1 MTRPTPPG
9 EPNRSAPEQRHGSQ
23 APDHR
28 DRAVHGASNRSTPGK
43 RRGSNTPAHRDRAV
57 DGTSNRSAP
66 GKRRGS
72 NTPAHRDRALPEET
86 GSHRD
91 RIAVAM
97 SGGVD
102 SSTAAALLVEAG
114 HDVVGITLQLWD
126 YTGINL
132 AAGKGRCCSPV
143 DVADARTVAAHL
155 GIPHYVFDHT
165 RQFRQQIIEPFLD
178 EYTRGRTPSPCISCN
193 RHVKFD
199 YLWRIAAALGA
210 SSLATGHYAQIEPV
224 PSDSRT
230 PREGHSAA
238 RPQVRQGQDIDKD
251 QSYFLF
257 DVPAALLARASF
269 PLGRLD
275 KFEVRQ
281 EAARLGL
288 PVADKP
294 ESYELCFI
302 PDGDKDAFVAGERP
316 ESALEPVT
324 VARQDG
330 EPLGTTEGI
339 HRFTVGQ
346 RRGIGVVANQR
357 LYVLDVTGG
366 DSNTV
371 TVGAE
376 EDLYANHLTA
386 AGCNWLAIDAPVGP
400 LRVQA
405 QIRHR
410 HTHADATIRP
420 LANGDFAV
428 EFDVAQ
434 RAIAPG
440 QGVAFYSD
448 GLLLGGGWIAAA
460 ASAAPTAGC

>member
-1 MTRPTPPG
+1 MTHPMPPPG
-9 EPNRSAPEQRHGSQ
+9 RL
-23 APDHR
+23 D
-28 DRAVHGASNRSTPGK
+28 RSTPG
-43 RRGSNTPAHRDRAV
+43 RRYGAFGDCDAV
-57 DGTSNRSAP
+57 AP
-66 GKRRGS
+66 G
-72 NTPAHRDRALPEET
+72 
-86 GSHRD
+86 D
-91 RIAVAM
+91 RIAIAM

-126 YTGINL
+126 YTGVNL
-132 AAGKGRCCSPV
+132 AAGKGRCCSPA
-143 DVADARTVAAHL
+143 DVADARTVASHL

-165 RQFRQQIIEPFLD
+165 QQFRQQIIEPFLD
-178 EYTRGRTPSPCISCN
+178 EYARGRTPSPCIRCN

-210 SSLATGHYAQIEPV
+210 SSLATGHYARIEATR
-224 PSDSRT
+224 SGSGEDSAGCS
-230 PREGHSAA
+230 P

-269 PLGRLD
+269 PIGALN
-275 KFEVRQ
+275 KAQVRQ

-302 PDGDKDAFVAGERP
+302 PDGDKDTFVAGERP
-316 ESALEPVT
+316 DSSAEPV
-324 VARQDG
+324 VLEGQDG
-330 EPLGTTEGI
+330 EHLGTAAGI

-346 RRGIGVVANQR
+346 RRGLGVVANER
-357 LYVLDVTGG
+357 LYVLDVKGG
-366 DSNTV
+366 TTNTV
-371 TVGAE
+371 TVGPE
-376 EDLYANHLTA
+376 EALYANHLTA
-386 AGCNWLAIDAPVGP
+386 ASCNWLAIDPPSGP

-410 HTHADATIRP
+410 HSHADATIRP
-420 LANGDFAV
+420 LANGDFAL

-448 GLLLGGGWIAAA
+448 GLLLGGGWIADATNE
-460 ASAAPTAGC
+460 APTTGC